1 MSINETVEKSQAQFV
16 ALNAKAMD
24 FAEANTKA
32 VFGFAREALATKTP
46 ESFWSLQQTFMKS
59 QQEAAVKQVEQFNSF
74 YADWLKQTAAPMAEA
89 MKPFMAKAA

>member
-32 VFGFAREALATKTP
+32 VFGFAREALAAKTP

-74 YADWLKQTAAPMAEA
+74 YADWLKQTSAPMAEA